1 MQVIR
6 TPALLRTV
14 ANALGALLLVPLLAA
29 CPKGDVGAP
38 CNHGDVDP
46 PASKVVTFPALSC
59 NDLLCVYADEKPP
72 PETPCT
78 DSAQCNAA
86 SDDGKTRF
94 ACVEGQCELASQ
106 FVLERSMCSK
116 TCNSDED
123 CQDGGIGK
131 QVLAKDSNC
140 GAGFSCVRIQKLGEF
155 CCQKLCVCNDDLS
168 QSAADDLEKE
178 CAAFPTD
185 QNGKPICEDDM
196 MMPAPPPAET
206 TGA

>member
-46 PASKVVTFPALSC
+46 PADKVVTFPALSC
-59 NDLLCVYADEKPP
+59 NDLLCIYADEKDPP
-72 PETPCT
+72 TAPCT
-78 DSAQCNAA
+78 DHAQCNAA
-86 SDDGKTRF
+86 SDDGKSRF
-94 ACVEGQCELASQ
+94 QCVEGKCELASQ

-116 TCNSDED
+116 TCGSDDD
-123 CQDGGIGK
+123 CKDGGIGK
-131 QVLAKDSNC
+131 QVLAKDTSC
-140 GAGFSCVRIQKLGEF
+140 SAGFSCVQLQTLGEL

-168 QSAADDLEKE
+168 AGAVESIATE
-178 CAAFPTD
+178 CAKFPTD
-185 QNGKPICEDDM
+185 EKGNPICGEDM

-206 TGA
+206 TG

>member
-1 MQVIR
+1 MQVTR

-46 PASKVVTFPALSC
+46 PADKVVTFPALSC
-59 NDLLCVYADEKPP
+59 NDLLCVYADEQEPP
-72 PETPCT
+72 TAPCT
-78 DSAQCNAA
+78 TDEMCNAA
-86 SDDGKTRF
+86 SEDGKARF
-94 ACVEGQCELASQ
+94 ACVEGECKLAST

-116 TCNSDED
+116 TCGDDDD
-123 CQDGGIGK
+123 CKDGGIGQ
-131 QVLAKDSNC
+131 QVLAKETSC
-140 GAGFSCVRIQKLGEF
+140 ATGFSCVAIQTLGEL

-168 QSAADDLEKE
+168 AGAVDETATE
-178 CAAFPTD
+178 CAKFPTD
-185 QNGKPICEDDM
+185 QSGKPICGNDM
-196 MMPAPPPAET
+196 MMPTPTPTDT

>member
-46 PASKVVTFPALSC
+46 PADKVVTFPALSC
-59 NDLLCVYADEKPP
+59 NDLLCVYADETDPP
-72 PETPCT
+72 TAPCT
-78 DSAQCNAA
+78 DHAQCNAA
-86 SDDGKTRF
+86 SDDGKSRF
-94 ACVEGQCELASQ
+94 QCVEGQCELASQ
-106 FVLERSMCSK
+106 YVLERSMCSK
-116 TCNSDED
+116 TCNSNED

-140 GAGFSCVRIQKLGEF
+140 GAGFSCVQIQKLGEF

-168 QSAADDLEKE
+168 QGTVDKLATE
-178 CAAFPTD
+178 CAALPTD
-185 QNGKPICEDDM
+185 QNGKPVCEDM

>member
-46 PASKVVTFPALSC
+46 PASQVVTFPALSC
-59 NDLLCVYADEKPP
+59 NDLLCIYADDKPAP
-72 PETPCT
+72 TAPCM
-78 DSAQCNAA
+78 DDNACNAG
-86 SDDGKTRF
+86 SDDGKIRF
-94 ACVEGQCELASQ
+94 QCVESKCVLASQ

-116 TCNSDED
+116 ICGSDED

-131 QVLAKDSNC
+131 QVLAKESSC
-140 GAGFSCVRIQKLGEF
+140 EAGFSCVQIQKLGEL
-155 CCQKLCVCNDDLS
+155 CCQKMCVCKDDLS
-168 QSAADDLEKE
+168 EGTIEEVATYCNELMLD
-178 CAAFPTD
+178 P
-185 QNGKPICEDDM
+185 NGDPICDDM
-196 MMPAPPPAET
+196 MMTPPPADT
-206 TGA
+206 TGT